1 MLPLVFAS
9 RWLKQSLLHSSFGG
23 GPHTEAPRW
32 FAHDMLVIS
41 QRKTGETPVTPSE
54 PPRPTAPRGVRALG
68 SSAPSGL
75 PSHAGLHGVDTLS
88 SRVALLGDAHMPLQP
103 NALLFWGEGREVLRS
118 SSPGRNIA
126 EGRSG
131 GSRGWSAHGWHE
143 AHTAHAHTDPGRPPT
158 ATPRPYK
165 AHTCVRSRT
174 NSWATS
180 RRNIRDPAR
189 GVSTESHSYS
199 VVSPRAVLHSGEGD
213 TRNFEGNRK
222 PLTVAVSVLRAVHA
236 PTPSRPR
243 RVGRSGWHTP
253 LHTQATLR
261 FVRTHIVL
269 AGRDPRSPCGEEGP
283 PRGRKAKSQP
293 FANTVPHRISGP
305 PAPRGCGGACG

>member
-1 MLPLVFAS
+1 MI
-9 RWLKQSLLHSSFGG
+9 HG
-23 GPHTEAPRW
+23 GPPRW
-32 FAHDMLVIS
+32 GRGLALAACLVGASSPRGPGRCRGCVVHTYVTERSNACALLQSAHGGPFGAPSCVRITVVETGPAPLFLWGRAAHGGASLV
-41 QRKTGETPVTPSE
+41 RTRYARYKPEKTGETPVTPSE

-88 SRVALLGDAHMPLQP
+88 SQVALLGDAHMPLQP

-131 GSRGWSAHGWHE
+131 GSRGCSAHGWHE

-180 RRNIRDPAR
+180 RNIRDPAR

-213 TRNFEGNRK
+213 TRNLDGNR
-222 PLTVAVSVLRAVHA
+222 SH
-236 PTPSRPR
+236 
-243 RVGRSGWHTP
+243 
-253 LHTQATLR
+253 
-261 FVRTHIVL
+261 
-269 AGRDPRSPCGEEGP
+269 
-283 PRGRKAKSQP
+283 
-293 FANTVPHRISGP
+293 
-305 PAPRGCGGACG
+305 